1 MRLTV
6 DVRVLFQDQL
16 APELQSLNARVDG
29 PEKTVDAELATMN
42 IRICSLERE
51 TKLRCEPAEERAAA
65 RQELMLA
72 RLDAFAATIDARFAA
87 IDARFESMEKMRV
100 RPQGFFA
107 PSTPAN
113 AAPRSKPCGSVRQPS
128 SHPGQPAS
136 QGSNRSRLW
145 RRT

>member
-1 MRLTV
+1 M
-6 DVRVLFQDQL
+6 
-16 APELQSLNARVDG
+16 DG
-29 PEKTVDAELATMN
+29 LEKTVRAKLATMN
-42 IRICSLERE
+42 IRISGLERE
-51 TKLRCEPAEERAAA
+51 AKLRCEPAEERTVA
-65 RQELMLA
+65 RQELVLA

-107 PSTPAN
+107 PSTPTN
-113 AAPRSKPCGSVRQPS
+113 ASPRSKPCASVRQPS